1 MGEAPLRR
9 TARRSCLNQRLRVGH
24 AYTSDV
30 KHIWTGRVTQAVGK
44 YGESVPTAAVC
55 CNACRTC
62 LTTNV
67 IGLATAG
74 VMAAG
79 YGFAR
84 FARRLIPP
92 S

>member
-1 MGEAPLRR
+1 MKQIWAG
-9 TARRSCLNQRLRVGH
+9 RL
-24 AYTSDV
+24 
-30 KHIWTGRVTQAVGK
+30 TQAASK

-55 CNACRTC
+55 CNACRAC
-62 LTTNV
+62 LTTNA

-79 YGFAR
+79 YGVAR
-84 FARRLIPP
+84 FARRLVTP

>member
-1 MGEAPLRR
+1 MKE
-9 TARRSCLNQRLRVGH
+9 
-24 AYTSDV
+24 
-30 KHIWTGRVTQAVGK
+30 IWTGRVVQVAGK
-44 YGESVPTAAVC
+44 YGDNVPSAAVC

-62 LTTNV
+62 LTTNA

-79 YGFAR
+79 YGVAR
-84 FARRLIPP
+84 FARRFVRP